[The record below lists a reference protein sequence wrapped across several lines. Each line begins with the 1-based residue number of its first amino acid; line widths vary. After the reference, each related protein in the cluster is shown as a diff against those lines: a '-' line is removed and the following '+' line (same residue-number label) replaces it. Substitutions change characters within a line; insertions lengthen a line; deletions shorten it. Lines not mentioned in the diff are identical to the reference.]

1 MATLANLKKSISQMT
16 AEEALSLVLERR
28 QSRRTPK
35 DPPKK
40 SKKTGATRESKKK
53 PPSVSVEQLFASLNS
68 EQQKEFLAKLE
79 AKTHG

>member
-1 MATLANLKKSISQMT
+1 MATLSDLRKSISQMT
-16 AEEALSLVLERR
+16 AAEALSLVLERR

-40 SKKTGATRESKKK
+40 GKKASSPRETKKQ
-53 PPSVSVEQLFASLNS
+53 PSVSVEQLFASLS
-68 EQQKEFLAKLE
+68 LEQQKEFLAKLE